1 VSGDPAEGLT
11 IGAVAARTGLSVP
24 VLRAWEDRFGFPT
37 PQRLPAGHRRYGEI
51 DVEAIERVLAE
62 RASGR
67 SLEAAISIARG
78 EGARPPVEAGTVFAG
93 LRAVRPEVPVNVLR
107 RRGMLAMSRAIEEE
121 CLAVA
126 DRPRLAAAFQYVD
139 RWQGATGRWGPL
151 IERATDVTVFA
162 DFPRSRVRANGLT
175 EIAIGR
181 GTPLTR
187 EWSVLVESPRFTA
200 VLAGWERPDGR
211 FEALW
216 TVDPSIVQT
225 AFAIAEGLART
236 HAPSLPRP
244 ARRAVSAK
252 SPSVRAARSIT
263 ASAEAIASRAL
274 GYLAG

>member
-1 VSGDPAEGLT
+1 
-11 IGAVAARTGLSVP
+11 
-24 VLRAWEDRFGFPT
+24 
-37 PQRLPAGHRRYGEI
+37 
-51 DVEAIERVLAE
+51 
-62 RASGR
+62 
-67 SLEAAISIARG
+67 
-78 EGARPPVEAGTVFAG
+78 
-93 LRAVRPEVPVNVLR
+93 
-107 RRGMLAMSRAIEEE
+107 
-121 CLAVA
+121 
-126 DRPRLAAAFQYVD
+126 
-139 RWQGATGRWGPL
+139 
-151 IERATDVTVFA
+151 
-162 DFPRSRVRANGLT
+162 
-175 EIAIGR
+175 
-181 GTPLTR
+181 
-187 EWSVLVESPRFTA
+187 